1 MPARLNDV
9 SRSGGDRTQH
19 MYYVYVLKSTVAD
32 FYYKGFCENLEIR
45 LEQHNRG
52 ITKSN
57 KAFIPFKIIY
67 YEICEERDEAVKK
80 ERYWKSAAGRRYL
93 KNKIH

>member
-9 SRSGGDRTQH
+9 SRSGGDRTQR
-19 MYYVYVLKSTVAD
+19 MYYVYVLKSKVAD

-45 LEQHNRG
+45 LEQHNNG
-52 ITKSN
+52 MTKSN

-67 YEICEERDEAVKK
+67 YEICKTKDEAVKK
-80 ERYWKSAAGRRYL
+80 EKYWKSAAGRRYL
-93 KNKIH
+93 KNKIY